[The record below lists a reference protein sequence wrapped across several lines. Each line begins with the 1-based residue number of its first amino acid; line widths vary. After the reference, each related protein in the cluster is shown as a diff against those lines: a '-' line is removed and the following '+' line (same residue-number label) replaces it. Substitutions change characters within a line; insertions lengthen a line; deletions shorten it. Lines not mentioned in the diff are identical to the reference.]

1 MDFMGAIS
9 KDGLNIANKSREIVR
24 NKIKE
29 VAKNINKDKI
39 IVCVAG
45 FPNTGKSSLIN
56 ALRGRHVAGT
66 APIPGKTKGIQ
77 LIKLSNKIYLKDTPG
92 IFTLKDKE
100 LLTLIGSYSPE
111 KLDNPIR
118 VALKLIKLIF
128 EDLQERFNIEAKD
141 ENEFLEK
148 LSKKWR
154 MPLRDTAVRLL
165 SLWVNG
171 KIKVKYPISIT
182 SSHH

>member
-1 MDFMGAIS
+1 
-9 KDGLNIANKSREIVR
+9 
-24 NKIKE
+24 
-29 VAKNINKDKI
+29 
-39 IVCVAG
+39 
-45 FPNTGKSSLIN
+45 
-56 ALRGRHVAGT
+56 
-66 APIPGKTKGIQ
+66 
-77 LIKLSNKIYLKDTPG
+77 
-92 IFTLKDKE
+92 

-171 KIKVKYPISIT
+171 KYPISIT